1 MSKTNQLCINLWCR
15 PRPTPQTFSQGGRVG
30 KKKSKDVLAVTSS
43 KSLLAAL
50 ANGQIRF
57 AQVVHIFR
65 YLLSLWILLRAHV
78 EKSYV
83 SAHFHLDRLFVAI
96 N

>member
-1 MSKTNQLCINLWCR
+1 M
-15 PRPTPQTFSQGGRVG
+15 G

-50 ANGQIRF
+50 ANGQIRS
-57 AQVVHIFR
+57 VHKLCTSSGIIC
-65 YLLSLWILLRAHV
+65 LLWALLRAHV

-83 SAHFHLDRLFVAI
+83 SAHFHLDRLFIAI
-96 N
+96 NSH